1 MKFTKLLP
9 NSCNFRDLI
18 DNNRVYVDKTALIC
32 QIAKDEKGPYF
43 ISRPRRFGKS
53 TLINTFHE
61 LFAHGTE
68 RFKGLEI
75 EPLWK
80 DKTYKVI
87 HLDFSTFR
95 EVPSNSSFN
104 KEFMDA
110 FKLSLEEA
118 GIEPTKE
125 NIDSPAN
132 LLKKTLDTESEVVL
146 LVDEYD
152 APLTAVLNDS
162 NEFEDRRKI
171 LSNFYMTVKSF
182 QVKFRFIFI
191 TGVTYYA
198 HTSIFSAFNNLTDLT
213 LDSDYGELLGYTSE
227 ELEKYFSEYIDNAVV
242 TLNKKFPTERYT
254 HEKVVEELKR
264 NYDGYSFDEDCMHH
278 VYNPWSILNF
288 LKSPH
293 RGFIPYWVVSGGS
306 TPTFL
311 VNYLKQ
317 GLEKYNA
324 DELQSLLQ
332 IDSTVNKVIS
342 KLYPTIDNIAKIDLF
357 AILYQAGY
365 FCIKGVNR
373 KILQIGIPNLEV
385 KRAYSEIMLR
395 LLTNNNDVQEK
406 FTTSLYDVLCENKL
420 DKLKDIFNCFINEL
434 SYETVKNFNEACFRD
449 VLKLAMLTFNVTAAT
464 EVMGACGRAD
474 ITAEA
479 GDYLYV
485 FELKVTDNSKD
496 IATKLSEAKEQIIKN
511 KYARRLTDKIVVPLA
526 LVLENNSKSR
536 DKSDTPV
543 CEIVALEKFYKTKN
557 GELVFTVFLKM
568 D

>member
-68 RFKGLEI
+68 RFKVLEI

-182 QVKFRFIFI
+182 QVEFRFIFI

-198 HTSIFSAFNNLTDLT
+198 YTSIFSAFNNLTDLT
-213 LDSDYGELLGYTSE
+213 LDSDYGALLGYTSE

-332 IDSTVNKVIS
+332 IDSTVDKVSS

-496 IATKLSEAKEQIIKN
+496 IATKLSEAKDQIIKN
-511 KYARRLTDKIVVPLA
+511 KYARRLTDKTVVPVA
-526 LVLENNSKSR
+526 LVLENNAKSR

-543 CEIVALEKFYKTKN
+543 CEIVALEK
-557 GELVFTVFLKM
+557 V
-568 D
+568 

>member
-191 TGVTYYA
+191 TGVTYYS
-198 HTSIFSAFNNLTDLT
+198 HTSIFSAFNHLTDLT
-213 LDSDYGELLGYTSE
+213 LDSDYGALLGYTSD
-227 ELEKYFSEYIDNAVV
+227 ELESYFSEYIDNAVE
-242 TLNKKFPTERYT
+242 TLNRKFPTERYT

-332 IDSTVNKVIS
+332 IDSTVDKVSS

-496 IATKLSEAKEQIIKN
+496 IATKLNEAKAQIIKN

-543 CEIVALEKFYKTKN
+543 CEIVALEK
-557 GELVFTVFLKM
+557 V
-568 D
+568 

>member
-171 LSNFYMTVKSF
+171 LSNFYLTVKSCDG
-182 QVKFRFIFI
+182 KFRFIFI
-191 TGVTYYA
+191 TGVTYYS
-198 HTSIFSAFNNLTDLT
+198 HTSIFSAFNNLKDLT
-213 LDSDYGELLGYTSE
+213 LDLRYGALLGYTSE
-227 ELEKYFSEYIDNAVV
+227 ELELYFGEYIDNAVEV
-242 TLNKKFPTERYT
+242 LNKKYHTERYT
-254 HEKVVEELKR
+254 HDLVVSELKR
-264 NYDGYSFDEDCMHH
+264 NYDGYSFDEEALNH
-278 VYNPWSILNF
+278 VYNPWSIVNF
-288 LKSPH
+288 FDAPV

-317 GLEKYNA
+317 GLEKYNT
-324 DELQSLLQ
+324 DDLQSLLN
-332 IDSTVNKVIS
+332 IDSTVNS
-342 KLYPTIDNIAKIDLF
+342 AAEYLYPKIENMANLDLF

-365 FCIKGVNR
+365 FCIKAVVDDIF
-373 KILQIGIPNLEV
+373 KVGIPNLEV
-385 KRAYSEIMLR
+385 KKAYSNIVLNE
-395 LLTNNNDVQEK
+395 LTKTKEAKLKYVEPFK
-406 FTTSLYDVLCENKL
+406 EVLASGNL
-420 DKLKDIFNCFINEL
+420 DKIKELFNTFINEF

-496 IATKLSEAKEQIIKN
+496 IDTKLSEAKEQIIKN
-511 KYARRLTDKIVVPLA
+511 KYARRLTDKTVIPVA

-536 DKSDTPV
+536 EKSDTQV
-543 CEIVALEKFYKTKN
+543 CEIVALEK
-557 GELVFTVFLKM
+557 V
-568 D
+568 

>member
-1 MKFTKLLP
+1 MEFTKQLP
-9 NSCNFRDLI
+9 DTTDFGELI
-18 DNNRVYVDKTALIC
+18 DNNCIYVDKTAIIN
-32 QIAKDEKGPYF
+32 QFASKKGPFF

-53 TLINTFHE
+53 TLINTLHE
-61 LFAHGTE
+61 LFAHGIE
-68 RFKGLEI
+68 KFKGLVI

-80 DKTYKVI
+80 DKTYKVL
-87 HLDFSTFR
+87 HLDFSLFKET
-95 EVPSNSSFN
+95 PSNGSFN
-104 KEFMDA
+104 KDFMD
-110 FKLSLEEA
+110 SLRFSLQRA

-125 NIDSPAN
+125 KVDFPAK
-132 LLKKTLDTESEVVL
+132 LLEKSIENEDERAVVL

-162 NEFEDRRKI
+162 SEFEDRRKI
-171 LSNFYMTVKSF
+171 LFNFYMTVKSF

-191 TGVTYYA
+191 TGVTYYS
-198 HTSIFSAFNNLTDLT
+198 HTSIFSAFNHLTDLT
-213 LDSDYGELLGYTSE
+213 LDSDYGALLGYTSD
-227 ELEKYFSEYIDNAVV
+227 ELESYFSEYIDNAVE

-317 GLEKYNA
+317 GLKKYNSN
-324 DELQSLLQ
+324 ELQSLLG
-332 IDSTVNKVIS
+332 IDSTVNKDTDS
-342 KLYPTIDNIAKIDLF
+342 LYPSIENISNIDLF

-365 FCIKGVNR
+365 FCIKSAFDGYFKV
-373 KILQIGIPNLEV
+373 GIPNLEV
-385 KRAYSEIMLR
+385 KKAYSNLVLNQLTKSQDSKLR
-395 LLTNNNDVQEK
+395 FIEPFK
-406 FTTSLYDVLCENKL
+406 DVLASGNL
-420 DKLKDIFNCFINEL
+420 DKIKELFNTLINEF
-434 SYETVKNFNEACFRD
+434 SYETVKKFNEACFRD
-449 VLKLAMLTFNVTAAT
+449 VLKLAMLTFNVSAST

-479 GDYLYV
+479 GKYLYV

-496 IATKLSEAKEQIIKN
+496 IATKLTEAKEQIIKN
-511 KYARRLTDKIVVPLA
+511 KYTRRLTDKTVIPVA

-536 DKSDTPV
+536 EKSDIPV
-543 CEIVALEKFYKTKN
+543 CEIVALEKVE
-557 GELVFTVFLKM
+557 G
-568 D
+568 

>member
-9 NSCNFRDLI
+9 SSCNFRDLI

-171 LSNFYMTVKSF
+171 LSNFYLTVKSCDG
-182 QVKFRFIFI
+182 KFRFIFI
-191 TGVTYYA
+191 TGVTYYS
-198 HTSIFSAFNNLTDLT
+198 HTSIFSAFNNLKDLT
-213 LDSDYGELLGYTSE
+213 LDLRYGALLGYTSE
-227 ELEKYFSEYIDNAVV
+227 ELELYFGEYIDNAVEV
-242 TLNKKFPTERYT
+242 LNKKYHTERYT
-254 HEKVVEELKR
+254 HDLVVSELKR
-264 NYDGYSFDEDCMHH
+264 NYDGYSFDEEALNH
-278 VYNPWSILNF
+278 VYNPWSIVNF
-288 LKSPH
+288 FDAPV

-317 GLEKYNA
+317 GLEKYNT
-324 DELQSLLQ
+324 DDLQSLLN
-332 IDSTVNKVIS
+332 IDSTVNS
-342 KLYPTIDNIAKIDLF
+342 AAEYLYPKIENMANLDLF

-365 FCIKGVNR
+365 FCIKAVVDDIF
-373 KILQIGIPNLEV
+373 KVGIPNLEV
-385 KRAYSEIMLR
+385 KKAYSNIVLNE
-395 LLTNNNDVQEK
+395 LTKTKEAKLKYVEPFK
-406 FTTSLYDVLCENKL
+406 DVLASGNL
-420 DKLKDIFNCFINEL
+420 DKIKELFNTFINEF

-449 VLKLAMLTFNVTAAT
+449 VLKLAMLTFNVTAST

-496 IATKLSEAKEQIIKN
+496 IDTKLSEAKEQIIKN
-511 KYARRLTDKIVVPLA
+511 KYARRLTDKTVIPVA

-536 DKSDTPV
+536 EKSDTPV
-543 CEIVALEKFYKTKN
+543 CEIVALEK
-557 GELVFTVFLKM
+557 V
-568 D
+568 

>member
-213 LDSDYGELLGYTSE
+213 LDSDYGALLGYTSE

-332 IDSTVNKVIS
+332 IDSTVDKVSS

-373 KILQIGIPNLEV
+373 KIFQIGIPNLEV
-385 KRAYSEIMLR
+385 KQAYSEIMLR

-406 FTTSLYDVLCENKL
+406 FSTSLYDVLCENNL

-449 VLKLAMLTFNVTAAT
+449 VLKLAMLTFNVSAST

-479 GDYLYV
+479 GKYLYV

-496 IATKLSEAKEQIIKN
+496 IDTKLTEAKEQIIKN
-511 KYARRLTDKIVVPLA
+511 KYARRLTDKTVIPVA

-536 DKSDTPV
+536 EKGDSPV
-543 CEIVALEKFYKTKN
+543 CEIVALEK
-557 GELVFTVFLKM
+557 V
-568 D
+568 

>member
-104 KEFMDA
+104 KEFVDA

-171 LSNFYMTVKSF
+171 LFNFYMTVKSF

-191 TGVTYYA
+191 TGVTYYS
-198 HTSIFSAFNNLTDLT
+198 HTSIFSAFNHLTDLT
-213 LDSDYGELLGYTSE
+213 LDSDYGALLGYTSD
-227 ELEKYFSEYIDNAVV
+227 ELESYFSEYIDNAVE
-242 TLNKKFPTERYT
+242 TLNRKFPTERYT

-332 IDSTVNKVIS
+332 IDSTVNKVSS

-449 VLKLAMLTFNVTAAT
+449 VLKLAMLTFNVSAST
-464 EVMGACGRAD
+464 EVMGACGRGD

-496 IATKLSEAKEQIIKN
+496 IATKLSEAKDQIIKN
-511 KYARRLTDKIVVPLA
+511 KYARRLTDKTVIPVA

-536 DKSDTPV
+536 EKTDTPV
-543 CEIVALEKFYKTKN
+543 CEIVALEK
-557 GELVFTVFLKM
+557 V
-568 D
+568 

>member
-1 MKFTKLLP
+1 MEFTKQLP
-9 NSCNFRDLI
+9 DTTDFGELI
-18 DNNRVYVDKTALIC
+18 DNNCIYVDKTAIIN
-32 QIAKDEKGPYF
+32 QFASKKGPFF

-53 TLINTFHE
+53 TLINTLHE
-61 LFAHGTE
+61 LFAHGLE
-68 RFKGLEI
+68 KFKGLKI

-80 DKTYKVI
+80 DKTYKVL
-87 HLDFSTFR
+87 HLDFSVFKET
-95 EVPSNSSFN
+95 PSIGSFN
-104 KEFMDA
+104 NDFMDSLR
-110 FKLSLEEA
+110 FSLERA

-125 NIDSPAN
+125 KVDFPAK
-132 LLKKTLDTESEVVL
+132 LLEKSIENEDERAVVL

-171 LSNFYMTVKSF
+171 LSNFYFTVKSF

-191 TGVTYYA
+191 TGVTYYS
-198 HTSIFSAFNNLTDLT
+198 HTSIFSAFNHLTDLT
-213 LDSDYGELLGYTSE
+213 LDSDYGALLGYTSD
-227 ELEKYFSEYIDNAVV
+227 ELESYFSEYIDNAVE
-242 TLNKKFPTERYT
+242 TLNRKFPTERYT

-293 RGFIPYWVVSGGS
+293 RGFIPYWVSSGGS

-317 GLEKYNA
+317 GLKKYNSN
-324 DELQSLLQ
+324 ELQSLLG
-332 IDSTVNKVIS
+332 IDSTVNKDTDS
-342 KLYPTIDNIAKIDLF
+342 LYPSIENISNIDLF

-365 FCIKGVNR
+365 FCIKSAFDGYFKV
-373 KILQIGIPNLEV
+373 GIPNLEV
-385 KRAYSEIMLR
+385 KKAYSNLVLNQLTKSQDSKLR
-395 LLTNNNDVQEK
+395 FIEPFK
-406 FTTSLYDVLCENKL
+406 EVLASGNL
-420 DKLKDIFNCFINEL
+420 DKIKELFNTLINEF
-434 SYETVKNFNEACFRD
+434 SYETVKKFNEACFRD
-449 VLKLAMLTFNVTAAT
+449 VLKLAMLTFNVSAST
-464 EVMGACGRAD
+464 EVMGSCGRAD

-496 IATKLSEAKEQIIKN
+496 IDTKLTEAKDQIIKN
-511 KYARRLTDKIVVPLA
+511 KYARRLTDKTVVPVA

-543 CEIVALEKFYKTKN
+543 CEIVALEKVE
-557 GELVFTVFLKM
+557 G
-568 D
+568 

>member
-1 MKFTKLLP
+1 MEFTKQLP
-9 NSCNFRDLI
+9 DTTDFGELI
-18 DNNRVYVDKTALIC
+18 DNNCIYVDKTAIIN
-32 QIAKDEKGPYF
+32 QFASKKGPFF

-53 TLINTFHE
+53 TLINTLHE
-61 LFAHGTE
+61 LFAHGLE
-68 RFKGLEI
+68 KFKGLKI

-80 DKTYKVI
+80 DKTYKVL
-87 HLDFSTFR
+87 HLDFSVFKET
-95 EVPSNSSFN
+95 PSIGSFN
-104 KEFMDA
+104 NDFMDSLR
-110 FKLSLEEA
+110 FSLERA

-125 NIDSPAN
+125 KVDFPAK
-132 LLKKTLDTESEVVL
+132 LLEKSIENEDERAVVL

-191 TGVTYYA
+191 TGVTYYS
-198 HTSIFSAFNNLTDLT
+198 HTSIFSAFNHLTDLT
-213 LDSDYGELLGYTSE
+213 LDSDYGALLGYTSD
-227 ELEKYFSEYIDNAVV
+227 ELESYFSEYIDNAVE
-242 TLNKKFPTERYT
+242 TLNRKFPTERYT

-293 RGFIPYWVVSGGS
+293 RGFIPYWVSSGGS

-317 GLEKYNA
+317 GLKKYNSN
-324 DELQSLLQ
+324 ELQSLLG
-332 IDSTVNKVIS
+332 IDSTVNKDTDS
-342 KLYPTIDNIAKIDLF
+342 LYPSIENISNIDLF

-365 FCIKGVNR
+365 FCIKSAFDGYFKV
-373 KILQIGIPNLEV
+373 GIPNLEV
-385 KRAYSEIMLR
+385 KKAYSNLVLNQLTKSQDSKLR
-395 LLTNNNDVQEK
+395 FIEPFK
-406 FTTSLYDVLCENKL
+406 EVLASGNL
-420 DKLKDIFNCFINEL
+420 DKIKELFNTLINEF
-434 SYETVKNFNEACFRD
+434 SYETVKKFNEACFRD
-449 VLKLAMLTFNVTAAT
+449 VLKLAMLTFNVSAST

-479 GDYLYV
+479 GKYLYV

-496 IATKLSEAKEQIIKN
+496 IDTKLTEAKDQIIKN
-511 KYARRLTDKIVVPLA
+511 KYARRLTDKTVVPVA
-526 LVLENNSKSR
+526 LVLENNAKSR
-536 DKSDTPV
+536 EKTDTPV
-543 CEIVALEKFYKTKN
+543 CEIVALEKVE
-557 GELVFTVFLKM
+557 G
-568 D
+568 

>member
-1 MKFTKLLP
+1 MEFTKQLP
-9 NSCNFRDLI
+9 DTTDFGELI
-18 DNNRVYVDKTALIC
+18 DNNCIYVDKTAIIN
-32 QIAKDEKGPYF
+32 QFASKKGPFF

-53 TLINTFHE
+53 TLINTLHE
-61 LFAHGTE
+61 LFSHGLE
-68 RFKGLEI
+68 KFKGLKI

-80 DKTYKVI
+80 DKTYKVL
-87 HLDFSTFR
+87 HLDFSVFKET
-95 EVPSNSSFN
+95 PSIGSFN
-104 KEFMDA
+104 NDFMDSLR
-110 FKLSLEEA
+110 FSLERA

-125 NIDSPAN
+125 KVDFPAK
-132 LLKKTLDTESEVVL
+132 LLEKSIENEDERAVVL

-171 LSNFYMTVKSF
+171 LSNFYFTVKSF

-191 TGVTYYA
+191 TGVTYYS
-198 HTSIFSAFNNLTDLT
+198 HTSIFSAFNHLTDLT
-213 LDSDYGELLGYTSE
+213 LDSDYGALLGYTSE

-242 TLNKKFPTERYT
+242 TLNKKFSTERYT

-293 RGFIPYWVVSGGS
+293 RGFIPYWVSSGGS

-317 GLEKYNA
+317 KLKKYNA
-324 DELQSLLQ
+324 DELQSLLG
-332 IDSTVNKVIS
+332 IDSTVNKDTDS
-342 KLYPTIDNIAKIDLF
+342 LYPSIENISNIDLF

-365 FCIKGVNR
+365 FCIKSAFDGYFKV
-373 KILQIGIPNLEV
+373 GIPNLEV
-385 KRAYSEIMLR
+385 KKAYSNLVLNQLTKSQDSKLR
-395 LLTNNNDVQEK
+395 FIEPFK
-406 FTTSLYDVLCENKL
+406 EVLASGNL
-420 DKLKDIFNCFINEL
+420 DKIKELFNTLINEF
-434 SYETVKNFNEACFRD
+434 SYETVKKFNEACFRD
-449 VLKLAMLTFNVTAAT
+449 VLKLAMLTFNVSAST
-464 EVMGACGRAD
+464 EVMGSCGRAD

-479 GDYLYV
+479 GKYLYV

-496 IATKLSEAKEQIIKN
+496 IDTKLTEAKDQIIKN
-511 KYARRLTDKIVVPLA
+511 KYARRLTDKTVVPVA
-526 LVLENNSKSR
+526 LVLENNAKSR

-543 CEIVALEKFYKTKN
+543 CEIVALEKVE
-557 GELVFTVFLKM
+557 G
-568 D
+568 

>member
-1 MKFTKLLP
+1 MKFTKQLP
-9 NSCNFRDLI
+9 DTTDFGELI
-18 DNNRVYVDKTALIC
+18 DNNCIYVDKTAIIN
-32 QIAKDEKGPYF
+32 QFASKKGPFF

-53 TLINTFHE
+53 TLINTLHE

-68 RFKGLEI
+68 KFKGLEI
-75 EPLWK
+75 EPLWH
-80 DKTYKVI
+80 DKTYKVL
-87 HLDFSTFR
+87 HLDFSSYNFLS
-95 EVPSNSSFN
+95 EINFN
-104 KEFMDA
+104 DYFYEDLKQEF
-110 FKLSLEEA
+110 LSIGL
-118 GIEPTKE
+118 KV
-125 NIDSPAN
+125 NDS
-132 LLKKTLDTESEVVL
+132 TLDTKIPALLFDNVLKNNPSDQKIVL
-146 LVDEYD
+146 LIDEYD
-152 APLTAVLNDS
+152 TPLSAVLN
-162 NEFEDRRKI
+162 NEKEFIARRDI
-171 LSNFYMTVKSF
+171 LYSFYSKLK
-182 QVKFRFIFI
+182 QYQGRFRFIFI

-213 LDSDYGELLGYTSE
+213 LDSDYGALLGYTSE

-332 IDSTVNKVIS
+332 IDSTVDKVSS

-496 IATKLSEAKEQIIKN
+496 IATKLNEAKAQIIKN

-543 CEIVALEKFYKTKN
+543 CEIVALEK
-557 GELVFTVFLKM
+557 V
-568 D
+568 

>member
-125 NIDSPAN
+125 NIDSPAK

-152 APLTAVLNDS
+152 APLTAVLNVS

-171 LSNFYMTVKSF
+171 LSNFYLTVKSCDG
-182 QVKFRFIFI
+182 KFRFIFI
-191 TGVTYYA
+191 TGVTYYL
-198 HTSIFSAFNNLTDLT
+198 HTSIFSAFNNLKDLT
-213 LDSDYGELLGYTSE
+213 LDLRYGALLGYTSE
-227 ELEKYFSEYIDNAVV
+227 ELEKYFSEYIDNVVV

-332 IDSTVNKVIS
+332 IDSTVDKVSS

-434 SYETVKNFNEACFRD
+434 SYETVKKFNEACFRD
-449 VLKLAMLTFNVTAAT
+449 VLKLAMLTFNVSAST
-464 EVMGACGRAD
+464 EVMGSCGRAD

-496 IATKLSEAKEQIIKN
+496 IATKLTEAKEQIIKN
-511 KYARRLTDKIVVPLA
+511 KYTRRLTDKTVIPVA

-536 DKSDTPV
+536 EKTDTPV
-543 CEIVALEKFYKTKN
+543 CEIVALEK
-557 GELVFTVFLKM
+557 V
-568 D
+568 

>member
-95 EVPSNSSFN
+95 EVPSISSFN

-171 LSNFYMTVKSF
+171 LSNFYLTVKSCGG
-182 QVKFRFIFI
+182 KFRFIFI
-191 TGVTYYA
+191 TGVTYYS
-198 HTSIFSAFNNLTDLT
+198 HTSIFTAFNNLKDLT
-213 LDSDYGELLGYTSE
+213 LDLRYGALLGYTSE
-227 ELEKYFSEYIDNAVV
+227 ELELYFGEYIDNAVEV
-242 TLNKKFPTERYT
+242 LNKKYHTERYT
-254 HEKVVEELKR
+254 HDLVVSELKR
-264 NYDGYSFDEDCMHH
+264 NYDGYSFDEEALNH
-278 VYNPWSILNF
+278 VYNPWSIVNF
-288 LKSPH
+288 FDAPV

-317 GLEKYNA
+317 GLEKYNT
-324 DELQSLLQ
+324 DDLQSLLN
-332 IDSTVNKVIS
+332 IDSTVNS
-342 KLYPTIDNIAKIDLF
+342 AAEYLYPKIENMANLDLF

-365 FCIKGVNR
+365 FCIKAVVDDIF
-373 KILQIGIPNLEV
+373 KVGIPNLEV
-385 KRAYSEIMLR
+385 KKAYSNIVLNE
-395 LLTNNNDVQEK
+395 LTKTKEAKLKYVEPFK
-406 FTTSLYDVLCENKL
+406 EVLASGNL
-420 DKLKDIFNCFINEL
+420 DKIKELFNTFINEF
-434 SYETVKNFNEACFRD
+434 SYETVKKFNEACFRD
-449 VLKLAMLTFNVTAAT
+449 VLKLAMLTFNVSAST
-464 EVMGACGRAD
+464 EVMGSCGRAD

-496 IATKLSEAKEQIIKN
+496 IATKLSEAKDQIIKN
-511 KYARRLTDKIVVPLA
+511 KYARRLTDKTVIPVA

-536 DKSDTPV
+536 EKSDTQV
-543 CEIVALEKFYKTKN
+543 CEIVALEK
-557 GELVFTVFLKM
+557 V
-568 D
+568 

>member
-1 MKFTKLLP
+1 MEFTKQLP
-9 NSCNFRDLI
+9 DTTDFGELI
-18 DNNRVYVDKTALIC
+18 DNNCIYVDKTAIIN
-32 QIAKDEKGPYF
+32 QFASKKGPFF

-53 TLINTFHE
+53 TLINTLHE
-61 LFAHGTE
+61 LFAHGIE
-68 RFKGLEI
+68 KFKGLVI

-80 DKTYKVI
+80 DKTYKVL
-87 HLDFSTFR
+87 HLDFSLFKET
-95 EVPSNSSFN
+95 PSNGSFN
-104 KEFMDA
+104 KDFMD
-110 FKLSLEEA
+110 SLRFSLQRA

-125 NIDSPAN
+125 KVDFPAK
-132 LLKKTLDTESEVVL
+132 LLEKSIENEDERAVVL

-162 NEFEDRRKI
+162 SEFEDRRKI
-171 LSNFYMTVKSF
+171 LFNFYMTVKSF

-191 TGVTYYA
+191 TGVTYYS
-198 HTSIFSAFNNLTDLT
+198 HTSIFSAFNHLTDLT
-213 LDSDYGELLGYTSE
+213 LDSDYGALLGYTSD
-227 ELEKYFSEYIDNAVV
+227 ELESYFSEYIDNAVE

-317 GLEKYNA
+317 GLKKYNSN
-324 DELQSLLQ
+324 ELQSLLG
-332 IDSTVNKVIS
+332 IDSTVNKDTDS
-342 KLYPTIDNIAKIDLF
+342 LYPSIENISNIDLF

-365 FCIKGVNR
+365 FCIKSAFDGYFKV
-373 KILQIGIPNLEV
+373 GIPNLEV
-385 KRAYSEIMLR
+385 KKAYSNLVLNQLTKSQDSKLR
-395 LLTNNNDVQEK
+395 FIEPFK
-406 FTTSLYDVLCENKL
+406 DVLASGNL
-420 DKLKDIFNCFINEL
+420 DKIKELFNTLINEF
-434 SYETVKNFNEACFRD
+434 SYETVKKFNEACFRD
-449 VLKLAMLTFNVTAAT
+449 VLKLAMLNFNVSAST

-479 GDYLYV
+479 GKYLYV

-511 KYARRLTDKIVVPLA
+511 KYARRLTDKTVIPVA

-536 DKSDTPV
+536 EKSDIPV
-543 CEIVALEKFYKTKN
+543 CEIVALEKVE
-557 GELVFTVFLKM
+557 G
-568 D
+568 

>member
-1 MKFTKLLP
+1 MEFTKQLP
-9 NSCNFRDLI
+9 DTTDFGELI
-18 DNNRVYVDKTALIC
+18 DNNCIYVDKTAIIN
-32 QIAKDEKGPYF
+32 QFASKKGPFF

-53 TLINTFHE
+53 TLINTLHE
-61 LFAHGTE
+61 LFAHGLE
-68 RFKGLEI
+68 KFKGLKI

-80 DKTYKVI
+80 DKTYKVL
-87 HLDFSTFR
+87 HLDFSVFKET
-95 EVPSNSSFN
+95 PSIGSFN
-104 KEFMDA
+104 NDFMDSLR
-110 FKLSLEEA
+110 FSLERA

-125 NIDSPAN
+125 KVDFPAK
-132 LLKKTLDTESEVVL
+132 LLEKSIENEDERAVVL

-191 TGVTYYA
+191 TGVTYYS
-198 HTSIFSAFNNLTDLT
+198 HTSIFSAFNHLTDLT
-213 LDSDYGELLGYTSE
+213 LDSDYGALLGYTSD
-227 ELEKYFSEYIDNAVV
+227 ELESYFSEYIDNAVE
-242 TLNKKFPTERYT
+242 TLNRKFPTERYT

-293 RGFIPYWVVSGGS
+293 RGFIPYWVSSGGS

-317 GLEKYNA
+317 GLKKYNSN
-324 DELQSLLQ
+324 ELQSLLG
-332 IDSTVNKVIS
+332 IDSTVNKDTDS
-342 KLYPTIDNIAKIDLF
+342 LYPSIENISNIDLF

-365 FCIKGVNR
+365 FCIKSAFDGYFKV
-373 KILQIGIPNLEV
+373 GIPNLEV
-385 KRAYSEIMLR
+385 KKAYSNLVLNQLTKSQDFKLR
-395 LLTNNNDVQEK
+395 FIEPFK
-406 FTTSLYDVLCENKL
+406 EVLASGNL
-420 DKLKDIFNCFINEL
+420 DKIKELFNTLINEF
-434 SYETVKNFNEACFRD
+434 SYETVKKFNEACFRD
-449 VLKLAMLTFNVTAAT
+449 VLKLAMLTFNVSAST

-479 GDYLYV
+479 GKYLYV

-496 IATKLSEAKEQIIKN
+496 IDTKLTEAKDQIIKN
-511 KYARRLTDKIVVPLA
+511 KYARRLTDKTVVPVA

-536 DKSDTPV
+536 EKTDTPV
-543 CEIVALEKFYKTKN
+543 CEIVALEKVE
-557 GELVFTVFLKM
+557 G
-568 D
+568 

>member
-104 KEFMDA
+104 KEFVDA

-182 QVKFRFIFI
+182 QGKFRFIFI
-191 TGVTYYA
+191 TGVTYYS
-198 HTSIFSAFNNLTDLT
+198 HTSIFSAFNHLTDLT
-213 LDSDYGELLGYTSE
+213 LDSDYGALLGYTSD
-227 ELEKYFSEYIDNAVV
+227 ELESYFSEYIDNAVE
-242 TLNKKFPTERYT
+242 TLNRKFPTERYT

-332 IDSTVNKVIS
+332 IDSTVDKVSS
-342 KLYPTIDNIAKIDLF
+342 KLYPTIDNIAKNDLF

-420 DKLKDIFNCFINEL
+420 DKLKYIFNCFINEL
-434 SYETVKNFNEACFRD
+434 SYETVKKFNEACFRD
-449 VLKLAMLTFNVTAAT
+449 VLKLAMLTFNVSAST

-479 GDYLYV
+479 GKYLYV

-496 IATKLSEAKEQIIKN
+496 IDTKLTEAKDQIIKN
-511 KYARRLTDKIVVPLA
+511 KYARRLTDKTVVPVA
-526 LVLENNSKSR
+526 LVLENNAKSR

-543 CEIVALEKFYKTKN
+543 CEIVALEK
-557 GELVFTVFLKM
+557 V
-568 D
+568 

>member
-1 MKFTKLLP
+1 MEFTKQLP
-9 NSCNFRDLI
+9 DTTDFGELI
-18 DNNRVYVDKTALIC
+18 DNNCIYVDKTAIIN
-32 QIAKDEKGPYF
+32 QFASKKGPFF

-53 TLINTFHE
+53 TLINTLHE
-61 LFAHGTE
+61 LFAHGLE
-68 RFKGLEI
+68 KFKGLKI

-80 DKTYKVI
+80 DKTYKVL
-87 HLDFSTFR
+87 HLDFSVFKET
-95 EVPSNSSFN
+95 PSIGSFN
-104 KEFMDA
+104 NDFMDSLR
-110 FKLSLEEA
+110 FSLERA

-125 NIDSPAN
+125 KVDFPAK
-132 LLKKTLDTESEVVL
+132 LLEKSIENEDERAVVL

-171 LSNFYMTVKSF
+171 LSNFYFTVKSF

-191 TGVTYYA
+191 TGVTYYS
-198 HTSIFSAFNNLTDLT
+198 HTSIFSAFNHLTDLT
-213 LDSDYGELLGYTSE
+213 LDSEYGALLGYTSE
-227 ELEKYFSEYIDNAVV
+227 ELEKYFSEYIDNAVE
-242 TLNKKFPTERYT
+242 TLNRKFPTECYT

-293 RGFIPYWVVSGGS
+293 RGFIPYWVSSGGS

-317 GLEKYNA
+317 GLKKYNSN
-324 DELQSLLQ
+324 ELQSLLG
-332 IDSTVNKVIS
+332 IDSTVNKDTDS
-342 KLYPTIDNIAKIDLF
+342 LYPSIENISNIDLF

-365 FCIKGVNR
+365 FCIKSAFDGYFKV
-373 KILQIGIPNLEV
+373 GIPNLEV
-385 KRAYSEIMLR
+385 KKAYSNLVLNQLTKSQDSKLR
-395 LLTNNNDVQEK
+395 FIEPFK
-406 FTTSLYDVLCENKL
+406 EVLASGNL
-420 DKLKDIFNCFINEL
+420 DKIKELFNTLINEF
-434 SYETVKNFNEACFRD
+434 SYETVKKFNEACFRD
-449 VLKLAMLTFNVTAAT
+449 VLKLAMLTFNVSAST

-479 GDYLYV
+479 GKYLYV

-496 IATKLSEAKEQIIKN
+496 IDTKLTEAKDQIIKN
-511 KYARRLTDKIVVPLA
+511 KYARRLTDKTVVPVA
-526 LVLENNSKSR
+526 LVLENNAKSR

-543 CEIVALEKFYKTKN
+543 CEIVALEKVE
-557 GELVFTVFLKM
+557 G
-568 D
+568 

>member
-43 ISRPRRFGKS
+43 ISLPRRFGKS

-125 NIDSPAN
+125 NIDSPAK

-152 APLTAVLNDS
+152 APLTAVLNVS

-171 LSNFYMTVKSF
+171 LSNFYLTVKSCDG
-182 QVKFRFIFI
+182 KFRFIFI
-191 TGVTYYA
+191 TGVTYYL
-198 HTSIFSAFNNLTDLT
+198 HTSIFSAFNNLKDLT
-213 LDSDYGELLGYTSE
+213 LDLRYGALLGYTSE

-332 IDSTVNKVIS
+332 IDSTVNKVSS

-365 FCIKGVNR
+365 FCIKGENR

-420 DKLKDIFNCFINEL
+420 DKLKYIFNCFINEL
-434 SYETVKNFNEACFRD
+434 SYETVKNFNEACFRG
-449 VLKLAMLTFNVTAAT
+449 VLKLAMLTFNVSAST
-464 EVMGACGRAD
+464 EVMGSCGRAD

-479 GDYLYV
+479 GKYLYV

-496 IATKLSEAKEQIIKN
+496 IDTKLTEAKDQIIKN
-511 KYARRLTDKIVVPLA
+511 KYARRLTDKTVVPVA
-526 LVLENNSKSR
+526 LVLENNAKSR
-536 DKSDTPV
+536 EKTDTPV
-543 CEIVALEKFYKTKN
+543 CEIVALEK
-557 GELVFTVFLKM
+557 V
-568 D
+568 

>member
-213 LDSDYGELLGYTSE
+213 LDSDYGALLGYTSE

-496 IATKLSEAKEQIIKN
+496 IATKLTEAKEQIIKN
-511 KYARRLTDKIVVPLA
+511 KYARRLTDKTVIPVA

-536 DKSDTPV
+536 EKSDTPV
-543 CEIVALEKFYKTKN
+543 CEIVALEK
-557 GELVFTVFLKM
+557 V
-568 D
+568 

>member
-1 MKFTKLLP
+1 MEFTKQLP
-9 NSCNFRDLI
+9 DTTDFGELI
-18 DNNRVYVDKTALIC
+18 DNNCIYVDKTAIIN
-32 QIAKDEKGPYF
+32 QFASKKGPFF

-53 TLINTFHE
+53 TLINTLHE
-61 LFAHGTE
+61 LFAHGLE
-68 RFKGLEI
+68 KFKGLKI

-80 DKTYKVI
+80 DKTYKVL
-87 HLDFSTFR
+87 HLDFSVFKET
-95 EVPSNSSFN
+95 PSIGSFN
-104 KEFMDA
+104 NDFMDSLR
-110 FKLSLEEA
+110 FSLERA

-125 NIDSPAN
+125 KVDFPAK
-132 LLKKTLDTESEVVL
+132 LLEKSIENEDERAVVL

-191 TGVTYYA
+191 TGVTYYS
-198 HTSIFSAFNNLTDLT
+198 HTSIFSAFNHLTDLT
-213 LDSDYGELLGYTSE
+213 LDSDYGALLGYTSD
-227 ELEKYFSEYIDNAVV
+227 ELESYFSEYIDNAVE
-242 TLNKKFPTERYT
+242 TLNRKFPTERYT

-264 NYDGYSFDEDCMHH
+264 NYDGYSFDEDCMHL

-293 RGFIPYWVVSGGS
+293 RGFIPYWVSSGGA

-317 GLEKYNA
+317 GLKKYNSN
-324 DELQSLLQ
+324 ELQSLLG
-332 IDSTVNKVIS
+332 IDSTVNKDTDS
-342 KLYPTIDNIAKIDLF
+342 LYPSIENISNIDLF

-365 FCIKGVNR
+365 FCIKSAFDGYFKV
-373 KILQIGIPNLEV
+373 GIPNLEV
-385 KRAYSEIMLR
+385 KKAYSNLLLNQLTRTQDTKLR
-395 LLTNNNDVQEK
+395 FIEPFK
-406 FTTSLYDVLCENKL
+406 EVLASGNL
-420 DKLKDIFNCFINEL
+420 DRIKELFNTLINEF
-434 SYETVKNFNEACFRD
+434 SYETVKKFNEACFRD
-449 VLKLAMLTFNVTAAT
+449 VLKLAMLTFNVSAST

-479 GDYLYV
+479 GKYLYV

-496 IATKLSEAKEQIIKN
+496 IDTKLTEAKDQIIKN
-511 KYARRLTDKIVVPLA
+511 KYARRLTDKTVVPVA

-536 DKSDTPV
+536 EKTDTPV
-543 CEIVALEKFYKTKN
+543 CEIVALEKVE
-557 GELVFTVFLKM
+557 G
-568 D
+568 

>member
-171 LSNFYMTVKSF
+171 LSNFYLTVKSCDG
-182 QVKFRFIFI
+182 KFRFIFI
-191 TGVTYYA
+191 TGVTYYS
-198 HTSIFSAFNNLTDLT
+198 HTSIFSAFNNLKDLT
-213 LDSDYGELLGYTSE
+213 LDLRYGALLGYTSE
-227 ELEKYFSEYIDNAVV
+227 ELELYFGEYIDNAVEV
-242 TLNKKFPTERYT
+242 LNKKYHTERYT
-254 HEKVVEELKR
+254 HDLVVSELKR
-264 NYDGYSFDEDCMHH
+264 NYDGYSFDEEGLNH
-278 VYNPWSILNF
+278 VYNPWSIVNF
-288 LKSPH
+288 FDAPV

-317 GLEKYNA
+317 GLEKYNT
-324 DELQSLLQ
+324 DDLQSLLN
-332 IDSTVNKVIS
+332 IDSTVNS
-342 KLYPTIDNIAKIDLF
+342 AAEYLYPKIENMANLDLF

-365 FCIKGVNR
+365 FCIKAVVDDIF
-373 KILQIGIPNLEV
+373 KVGIPNLEV
-385 KRAYSEIMLR
+385 KKAYSNIVLNE
-395 LLTNNNDVQEK
+395 LTKTKEAKLKYVEPFK
-406 FTTSLYDVLCENKL
+406 EVLASGNL
-420 DKLKDIFNCFINEL
+420 DKIKELFNTFINEF

-449 VLKLAMLTFNVTAAT
+449 VLKLAMLTFNVSAST

-479 GDYLYV
+479 GKYLYV

-496 IATKLSEAKEQIIKN
+496 IDTKLTEAKDQIIKN
-511 KYARRLTDKIVVPLA
+511 KYARRLTDKTVIPVA

-536 DKSDTPV
+536 EKTDTPV
-543 CEIVALEKFYKTKN
+543 CEIVALEKVE
-557 GELVFTVFLKM
+557 G
-568 D
+568 

>member
-171 LSNFYMTVKSF
+171 LSNFYLTVKSCDG
-182 QVKFRFIFI
+182 KFRFIFI
-191 TGVTYYA
+191 TGVTYYS
-198 HTSIFSAFNNLTDLT
+198 HTSIFSAFNNLKDLT
-213 LDSDYGELLGYTSE
+213 LDLRYGALLGYTSE
-227 ELEKYFSEYIDNAVV
+227 ELELYFGEYIDNAVEV
-242 TLNKKFPTERYT
+242 LNKKYHTERYT
-254 HEKVVEELKR
+254 HDLVVSELKR
-264 NYDGYSFDEDCMHH
+264 NYDGYSFDEEALNH
-278 VYNPWSILNF
+278 VYNPWSIVNF
-288 LKSPH
+288 FDAPV

-317 GLEKYNA
+317 GLEKYNT
-324 DELQSLLQ
+324 DDLQSLLN
-332 IDSTVNKVIS
+332 IDSTVNS
-342 KLYPTIDNIAKIDLF
+342 AAEYLYPKIENMANLDLF

-365 FCIKGVNR
+365 FCIKSVVDDIF
-373 KILQIGIPNLEV
+373 KVGIPNLEV
-385 KRAYSEIMLR
+385 KKAYSNIVLNE
-395 LLTNNNDVQEK
+395 LTKTKEAKLKYVEPFK
-406 FTTSLYDVLCENKL
+406 EVLASGNL
-420 DKLKDIFNCFINEL
+420 DKIKELFNTFINEF

-449 VLKLAMLTFNVTAAT
+449 VLKLAMLTFNVTASA

-496 IATKLSEAKEQIIKN
+496 IATKLSEAKDQIIKN
-511 KYARRLTDKIVVPLA
+511 KYARRLTDKTVIPVA

-536 DKSDTPV
+536 EKSDTPV
-543 CEIVALEKFYKTKN
+543 CEIVALEK
-557 GELVFTVFLKM
+557 V
-568 D
+568 

>member
-1 MKFTKLLP
+1 MEFTKQLP
-9 NSCNFRDLI
+9 DTTDFGELI
-18 DNNRVYVDKTALIC
+18 DNNCIYVDKTAIIN
-32 QIAKDEKGPYF
+32 QFASKKGPFF

-53 TLINTFHE
+53 TLINTLHE
-61 LFAHGTE
+61 LFAHGLE
-68 RFKGLEI
+68 KFKGLKI

-80 DKTYKVI
+80 DKTYKVL
-87 HLDFSTFR
+87 HLDFSVFKET
-95 EVPSNSSFN
+95 PSIGSFN
-104 KEFMDA
+104 NDFMDSLR
-110 FKLSLEEA
+110 FSLERA

-125 NIDSPAN
+125 KVDFPAK
-132 LLKKTLDTESEVVL
+132 LLEKSIENEDERAVVL

-191 TGVTYYA
+191 TGVTYYS
-198 HTSIFSAFNNLTDLT
+198 HTSIFSAFNHLTDLT
-213 LDSDYGELLGYTSE
+213 LDSDYGALLGYTSD
-227 ELEKYFSEYIDNAVV
+227 ELESYFSEYIDNAVE
-242 TLNKKFPTERYT
+242 TLNRKFPTERYT

-293 RGFIPYWVVSGGS
+293 RGFIPYWVSSGGS

-317 GLEKYNA
+317 KLKKYNA
-324 DELQSLLQ
+324 DELQSLLG
-332 IDSTVNKVIS
+332 IDSTVNKDTDS
-342 KLYPTIDNIAKIDLF
+342 LYPSIENISNIDLF

-365 FCIKGVNR
+365 FCIKSAFDGYFKV
-373 KILQIGIPNLEV
+373 GIPNLEV
-385 KRAYSEIMLR
+385 KKAYSNLVLNQLTKSQDSKLR
-395 LLTNNNDVQEK
+395 FIEPFK
-406 FTTSLYDVLCENKL
+406 EVLASGNL
-420 DKLKDIFNCFINEL
+420 DKIKELFNTLINEF
-434 SYETVKNFNEACFRD
+434 SYETVKKFNEACFRD
-449 VLKLAMLTFNVTAAT
+449 VLKLAMLTFNVSAST

-479 GDYLYV
+479 GKYLYV

-496 IATKLSEAKEQIIKN
+496 IDTKLTEAKDQIIKN
-511 KYARRLTDKIVVPLA
+511 KYARRLTDKTVVPVA

-543 CEIVALEKFYKTKN
+543 CEIVALEK
-557 GELVFTVFLKM
+557 VSV

>member
-110 FKLSLEEA
+110 FKLSLEES
-118 GIEPTKE
+118 GIEPTRE

-171 LSNFYMTVKSF
+171 LSNFYLTVKSCDG
-182 QVKFRFIFI
+182 KFRFIFI
-191 TGVTYYA
+191 TGVTYYS
-198 HTSIFSAFNNLTDLT
+198 HTSIFSAFNNLKDLT
-213 LDSDYGELLGYTSE
+213 LDLRYGALLGYTSE
-227 ELEKYFSEYIDNAVV
+227 ELELYFGEYIDNAVEV
-242 TLNKKFPTERYT
+242 LNKKYHTERYT
-254 HEKVVEELKR
+254 HDLVVSELKR
-264 NYDGYSFDEDCMHH
+264 NYDGYSFDEEGLNH
-278 VYNPWSILNF
+278 VYNPWSIVNF
-288 LKSPH
+288 FDAPV

-317 GLEKYNA
+317 GLEKYNT
-324 DELQSLLQ
+324 DDLQSLLN
-332 IDSTVNKVIS
+332 IDSTVNS
-342 KLYPTIDNIAKIDLF
+342 AAEYLYPKIENMANLDLF

-365 FCIKGVNR
+365 FCIKAVVDDIF
-373 KILQIGIPNLEV
+373 KVGIPNLEV
-385 KRAYSEIMLR
+385 KKAYSNIVLNE
-395 LLTNNNDVQEK
+395 LTKTKEAKLKYVEPFK
-406 FTTSLYDVLCENKL
+406 EVLASGNL
-420 DKLKDIFNCFINEL
+420 DKIKELFNTFINEF

-449 VLKLAMLTFNVTAAT
+449 VLKLAMLTFNVSAST
-464 EVMGACGRAD
+464 EVMGSCGRAD

-496 IATKLSEAKEQIIKN
+496 IATKLSEAKDQIIKN
-511 KYARRLTDKIVVPLA
+511 KYARRLTDKTVIPVA

-536 DKSDTPV
+536 EKTDTPV
-543 CEIVALEKFYKTKN
+543 CEIVALEK
-557 GELVFTVFLKM
+557 V
-568 D
+568 

>member
-171 LSNFYMTVKSF
+171 LSNFYLTVKSCDG
-182 QVKFRFIFI
+182 KFRFIFI
-191 TGVTYYA
+191 TGVTYYS
-198 HTSIFSAFNNLTDLT
+198 HTSIFSAFNNLKDLT
-213 LDSDYGELLGYTSE
+213 LDLRYGALLGYTSE
-227 ELEKYFSEYIDNAVV
+227 ELELYFGEYIDNAVEV
-242 TLNKKFPTERYT
+242 LNKKYHTERYT
-254 HEKVVEELKR
+254 HDLVVSELKR
-264 NYDGYSFDEDCMHH
+264 NYDGYSFDEEALNH
-278 VYNPWSILNF
+278 VYNPWSIVNF
-288 LKSPH
+288 FDAPV

-317 GLEKYNA
+317 GLEKYNT
-324 DELQSLLQ
+324 DDLQSLLN
-332 IDSTVNKVIS
+332 IDSTVNS
-342 KLYPTIDNIAKIDLF
+342 AAEYLYPKIENMANLDLF

-365 FCIKGVNR
+365 FCIKAVVDDIF
-373 KILQIGIPNLEV
+373 KVGIPNLEV
-385 KRAYSEIMLR
+385 KKAYSNIVLNE
-395 LLTNNNDVQEK
+395 LTKTKEAKLKYVEPFK
-406 FTTSLYDVLCENKL
+406 DVLASGNL
-420 DKLKDIFNCFINEL
+420 DKIKELFNTFINEF

-449 VLKLAMLTFNVTAAT
+449 VLKLAMLTFNVTAST

-496 IATKLSEAKEQIIKN
+496 IATKLNDAKAQIIKN
-511 KYARRLTDKIVVPLA
+511 KYARRLTDKTVVPVA

-543 CEIVALEKFYKTKN
+543 CEIVALEK
-557 GELVFTVFLKM
+557 V
-568 D
+568 

>member
-171 LSNFYMTVKSF
+171 LSNFYLTVKSCDG
-182 QVKFRFIFI
+182 KFRFIFI
-191 TGVTYYA
+191 TGVTYYS
-198 HTSIFSAFNNLTDLT
+198 HTSIFSAFNNLKDLT
-213 LDSDYGELLGYTSE
+213 LDLRYGALLGYTSE
-227 ELEKYFSEYIDNAVV
+227 ELELYFGEYIDNAVEV
-242 TLNKKFPTERYT
+242 LNKKYHTERYT
-254 HEKVVEELKR
+254 HDLVVSELKR
-264 NYDGYSFDEDCMHH
+264 NYDGYSFDEEALNH
-278 VYNPWSILNF
+278 VYNPWSIVNF
-288 LKSPH
+288 FDAPV

-317 GLEKYNA
+317 GLEKYNT
-324 DELQSLLQ
+324 DDLQSLLN
-332 IDSTVNKVIS
+332 IDSTVNS
-342 KLYPTIDNIAKIDLF
+342 AAEYLYPKIENMANLDLF

-365 FCIKGVNR
+365 FCIKAVVDDIF
-373 KILQIGIPNLEV
+373 KVGIPNLEV
-385 KRAYSEIMLR
+385 KKAYSNIVLNE
-395 LLTNNNDVQEK
+395 LTKTKEAKLKYVEPFK
-406 FTTSLYDVLCENKL
+406 DVLASGNL
-420 DKLKDIFNCFINEL
+420 DKIKELFNTFINEF
-434 SYETVKNFNEACFRD
+434 SYETVKNFNEACFRG
-449 VLKLAMLTFNVTAAT
+449 VLKLAMLTFNVSAST
-464 EVMGACGRAD
+464 EVMGSCGRAD

-496 IATKLSEAKEQIIKN
+496 IDTKLSEAKEQIIKN
-511 KYARRLTDKIVVPLA
+511 KYARRLTDKTVIPVA

-536 DKSDTPV
+536 EKSDTPV
-543 CEIVALEKFYKTKN
+543 CEIVALEK
-557 GELVFTVFLKM
+557 V
-568 D
+568 

>member
-171 LSNFYMTVKSF
+171 LSNFYLTVKSCDG
-182 QVKFRFIFI
+182 KFRFIFI
-191 TGVTYYA
+191 TGVTYYS
-198 HTSIFSAFNNLTDLT
+198 HTSIFSAFNNLKDLT
-213 LDSDYGELLGYTSE
+213 LDLRYGALLGYTSE
-227 ELEKYFSEYIDNAVV
+227 ELELYFGEYIDNAVEV
-242 TLNKKFPTERYT
+242 LNKKYHTERYT
-254 HEKVVEELKR
+254 HDLVVSELKR
-264 NYDGYSFDEDCMHH
+264 NYDGYSFDEEALNH
-278 VYNPWSILNF
+278 VYNPWSIVNF
-288 LKSPH
+288 FDAPV

-317 GLEKYNA
+317 GLEKYNT
-324 DELQSLLQ
+324 DDLQSLLN
-332 IDSTVNKVIS
+332 IDSTVNS
-342 KLYPTIDNIAKIDLF
+342 AAEYLYPKIENMANLDLF

-365 FCIKGVNR
+365 FCIKAVVDDIF
-373 KILQIGIPNLEV
+373 KVGIPNLEV
-385 KRAYSEIMLR
+385 KKAYSNIVLNE
-395 LLTNNNDVQEK
+395 LTKTKEAKLKYVEPFK
-406 FTTSLYDVLCENKL
+406 EVLASGNL
-420 DKLKDIFNCFINEL
+420 DKIKELFNTFINEF

-449 VLKLAMLTFNVTAAT
+449 VLKLAMLTFNVSAST

-496 IATKLSEAKEQIIKN
+496 IDTKLSEAKEQIIKN
-511 KYARRLTDKIVVPLA
+511 KYTRRLTDKTVIPVA

-536 DKSDTPV
+536 EKTDTPV
-543 CEIVALEKFYKTKN
+543 CEIVALEKA
-557 GELVFTVFLKM
+557 
-568 D
+568 